1 MDIVTLAHGSGGI
14 NAAEFVQKVFMP
26 YFKDLMPYA
35 NEDCGIF
42 SSIKD
47 MKYVTSTDSY
57 TINPIFFA
65 GGNIGKLC
73 VCGSSNDVAMMGGK
87 PLYLNIGFIIEEG
100 FNIDLL
106 KQIAESIALE
116 CKSLNIKI
124 LSADTKV
131 LPKVADSTEAKDK
144 LIFINTTCIGSVEKD
159 CISAK
164 NLSEN
169 DSIILSGKIGSHGA
183 RIFLEQNNIAITSNI
198 QSDCA
203 SLYPMLESLL
213 QSNIPIHAM
222 RDATRG
228 GLSSVLNE
236 WAISSH
242 ACIDIYEEKIQIDSE
257 VHGVCE
263 MLGLEPYDLA
273 NEGVCVIAMPKQY
286 AEEVLSLLRGH
297 TLGVNA
303 TIIGEVSKVFNPI
316 FNLQDSKDN
325 KAQISKTTY
334 YQKVVLHTKYGSK
347 RFLEYPQGEL
357 LPRIC

>member
-1 MDIVTLAHGSGGI
+1 
-14 NAAEFVQKVFMP
+14 
-26 YFKDLMPYA
+26 
-35 NEDCGIF
+35 
-42 SSIKD
+42 
-47 MKYVTSTDSY
+47 
-57 TINPIFFA
+57 
-65 GGNIGKLC
+65 
-73 VCGSSNDVAMMGGK
+73 
-87 PLYLNIGFIIEEG
+87 
-100 FNIDLL
+100 
-106 KQIAESIALE
+106 
-116 CKSLNIKI
+116 
-124 LSADTKV
+124 
-131 LPKVADSTEAKDK
+131 
-144 LIFINTTCIGSVEKD
+144 
-159 CISAK
+159 
-164 NLSEN
+164 
-169 DSIILSGKIGSHGA
+169 
-183 RIFLEQNNIAITSNI
+183 
-198 QSDCA
+198 
-203 SLYPMLESLL
+203 MLESLL

-257 VHGVCE
+257 VQGVCE

-303 TIIGEVSKVFNPI
+303 TIIGEVSKI
-316 FNLQDSKDN
+316 FSPQDSKDN